1 MKVSTLLEKS
11 SIRQLL
17 NVFDYTPN
25 VLFWIKDSES
35 KFIYGNKKLLIHLG
49 CKSLGELI
57 LKTDYD
63 FTPPH
68 LAAQFI
74 EDDKQV
80 MQGRIIID
88 RLELNQ
94 TEKTKLS
101 WYSTSKQALL
111 DDNGQVIGS
120 VGVSHHINKRNGLP
134 TITLLEIPINYIHA
148 NFSENLSLEK
158 LSEISCISIS
168 ALERRFKKHLGRTPS
183 QYINEV
189 RLREARRL
197 VIETDIPISQI
208 AFQCG
213 FIDPSYFSKRFCKTY
228 GKPPSK
234 LRKKAKIWLS
244 ENTLLGK

>member
-1 MKVSTLLEKS
+1 MIVIRKATEADVHIIYELRRRAILDKCAAHYTKEQLSLWTYGGVSDGFVQDVINTFY
-11 SIRQLL
+11 
-17 NVFDYTPN
+17 V
-25 VLFWIKDSES
+25 SE
-35 KFIYGNKKLLIHLG
+35 
-49 CKSLGELI
+49 
-57 LKTDYD
+57 TD
-63 FTPPH
+63 
-68 LAAQFI
+68 
-74 EDDKQV
+74 
-80 MQGRIIID
+80 
-88 RLELNQ
+88 
-94 TEKTKLS
+94 
-101 WYSTSKQALL
+101 
-111 DDNGQVIGS
+111 GQVIGS